1 MLAKIKHIYNIL
13 LIISL
18 CCLNNIYS
26 QGLINNGAK
35 IQLTSGVNIYID
47 GSNGHYTNQIG
58 GLINNITTGG
68 TLTIVGNWYNN
79 ANNVAFNNDGATTTL
94 LGAAQ
99 TIGGTNATAF
109 YNLNLLGTNTKSL
122 VVATTTVGG
131 QTTQTGVLSLGARP
145 LDLNGNRLDVT
156 NNSSSAITNS
166 SGYIISET
174 NVAVNPSIVRWV
186 MGTTTGAHVVPF
198 GVAGSLIPLTFN
210 ITSAMSTT
218 TSYVDLST
226 RATSNAS
233 NTPWAGASNVPA
245 VSQMNDPI
253 LGTDGSVQ
261 AVIDR
266 WWNITPSNTVT
277 ANVTFSYLGSEN
289 TLIAP
294 YQTGNLGAQ
303 HWAGSYWDFPIGSAP
318 AVTIG
323 VGAVTANGLSSFSP
337 YVLSSI
343 VAPLPI
349 ELLNFEY
356 RCNNNKPILTW
367 CTATENNNHYF
378 SIQHS
383 VDGINYTT
391 IATVLGSGTTL
402 SKTCYQYSISN
413 QVDLSQLNYF
423 KLSQT
428 DFNNISKSYNAI
440 ASEPCDA
447 LLSNVII
454 VNDGSK
460 NLGVEINSLIDTNYE
475 LTLTNSLGQ
484 IMMSYSVIVNKGYNY
499 FPINTFNI
507 ANAMYCVSAL
517 NHSNEKVTTKKVI
530 ISN

>member
-1 MLAKIKHIYNIL
+1 MLKELKHTYNIL
-13 LIISL
+13 LIILL
-18 CCLNNIYS
+18 CCLNKLYS

-35 IQLTSGVNIYID
+35 IQLTSGVTVYVD
-47 GSNGHYTNQIG
+47 GSNGHYTNQSG

-122 VVATTTVGG
+122 VVTTTTVGG
-131 QTTQTGVLSLGARP
+131 QTTQTGVLSLGTRP
-145 LDLNGNRLDVT
+145 LDLNGNRLDIT
-156 NNSSSAITNS
+156 NSSSSAITNS

-210 ITSAMSTT
+210 ITSAMSVS

-233 NTPWAGASNVPA
+233 NTPWAGVSNVAA
-245 VSQMNDPI
+245 VSNMYDPV

-266 WWNITPSNTVT
+266 WWNITPNHSVT
-277 ANVTFSYLGSEN
+277 ANVTFSYRGSEN

-303 HWAGSYWDFPIGSAP
+303 HWAGSNWDMPIGSAA
-318 AVTIG
+318 AVTTG
-323 VGAVTANGLSSFSP
+323 VGSVTANGLSSFSP
-337 YVLSSI
+337 YVLSSV

-356 RCNNNKPILTW
+356 RCNNNKPVLTW
-367 CTATENNNHYF
+367 CTATETNNHYF
-378 SIQHS
+378 SIQQS
-383 VDGINYTT
+383 ADGINYAT
-391 IATVLGSGTTL
+391 IATVLGSGTTS
-402 SKTCYQYSISN
+402 SKTCYQYLISN
-413 QVDLSQLNYF
+413 QVDLSHLNYF

-428 DFNNISKSYNAI
+428 DFNNTSKSYNAI
-440 ASEPCDA
+440 ASEPCSASSD
-447 LLSNVII
+447 NII
-454 VNDGSK
+454 VINDGSK
-460 NLGVEINSLIDTNYE
+460 NWGVEINSLMDTNYE
-475 LTLTNSLGQ
+475 LTLTTSLGQ
-484 IMMSYSVIVNKGYNY
+484 IMMSYSVSVNKGYNY
-499 FPINTFNI
+499 FPLSTINL
-507 ANAMYCVSAL
+507 ANAMYCISAL
-517 NHSNEKVTTKKVI
+517 NHSNGMVTTKKVI